1 MWSEHTLSLMA
12 RFRYCLVAQ
21 AEIKHMP
28 AMESASFKYQ
38 LLMSLPAG
46 LSAGSRRISSKL
58 TGLTCIKVKV
68 TEHWSML
75 HLPDRWEFN
84 RR

>member
-38 LLMSLPAG
+38 TQMSLPAG
-46 LSAGSRRISSKL
+46 LSAREQTHKQQVDRL
-58 TGLTCIKVKV
+58 N
-68 TEHWSML
+68 L
-75 HLPDRWEFN
+75 HKGQGNGALEYAPFA
-84 RR
+84 